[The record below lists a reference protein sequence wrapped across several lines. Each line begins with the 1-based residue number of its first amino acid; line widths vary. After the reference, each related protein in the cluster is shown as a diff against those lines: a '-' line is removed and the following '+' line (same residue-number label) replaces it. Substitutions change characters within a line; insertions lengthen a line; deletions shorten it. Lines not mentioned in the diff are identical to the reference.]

1 MRSPNLI
8 WLEVALNG
16 SWGRKLQ
23 PNSPVEVSDIISDG
37 IACVRAGA
45 AIVHAH
51 AFDPDT
57 GHQSDNED
65 TYVAIIEGIRE
76 AVDAIVYPTLSIDT
90 SNRYH
95 LIEKLARRGLL
106 EWAVVDPGSVNI
118 SVKSDITEEREGW
131 VYVNS
136 EQTIRQGLALSKEFG
151 FHPSY
156 ACYEAGFIRLG
167 AALHRQLGG
176 APQPIYRLMFTDT
189 MTFGFPPQP
198 WALDALSQ
206 LLNIEAP
213 GAPAM
218 VAGLGVDIFDL
229 AETAMRQGVHLRV
242 GLEDAALGCEASNIE
257 LVERVASL
265 VPTGTDLASAND
277 VRRAM
282 ARFIESK

>member
-1 MRSPNLI
+1 MPSPNLI

-16 SWGRKLQ
+16 SWGKKLQ
-23 PNSPVEVSDIISDG
+23 PNSPVDVSDIISEG

-45 AIVHAH
+45 AIVHVH

-57 GHQSDNED
+57 GHQSDSEE
-65 TYVAIIEGIRE
+65 TYVAIIEGIRG
-76 AVDAIVYPTLSIDT
+76 AADAIVYPTLSADT

-118 SVKSDITEEREGW
+118 SLKSDISEEREGW

-136 EQTIRQGLALSKEFG
+136 ERTIRQGLLLAKEFG

-167 AALHRQLGG
+167 AALYRQLGG
-176 APQPIYRLMFTDT
+176 APHPIYRLMFTDT
-189 MTFGFPPQP
+189 MTFGFPPQL
-198 WALDALSQ
+198 WALDALFR
-206 LLNIEAP
+206 LLSLEAP

-218 VAGLGVDIFDL
+218 VAGLGVDIFEL
-229 AETAMRQGVHLRV
+229 AQSAMRLGVHVRV

-257 LVERVASL
+257 LVERAVTL
-265 VPTGTDLASAND
+265 VPAGIDLANAND
-277 VRRAM
+277 VRRDL
-282 ARFIESK
+282 ARLTESK